1 MSSIERAIAGEAVDP
16 GGPRAGAPR
25 LSGPAQTVLHIV
37 LVIASVL
44 FALGAVEVVLRLSTP
59 REIMRY
65 FFVTSDATLHHRFI
79 PGATGRYQ
87 STEFNTSYRISSAGL
102 RDREFAVPKPAGT
115 FRILMLG
122 DSFTEGDGVEAQDTF
137 SKRLES
143 MLAGRFGEGRVEV
156 VNAGVGSYSPLLE
169 FLYLT
174 KSGLALAP
182 DMVILNYDL
191 SDAFDDITY
200 SKLTRFSP
208 DGVPLGAAAPEAEG
222 ENPGILV
229 RVKDFIKDHTRLYN
243 FVRVRIDRYL
253 EGVRHEGNFSGDLR
267 YDKYAMLRENYH
279 GTASDWNLSE
289 RYLLMIRDTLRSR
302 NIDFLVNVYPYG
314 MQASTREWD
323 VGRRFWG
330 FRPDTLYSTWPQD
343 HIERFCRDNGIGAI
357 NMCADFRDTARAVF
371 PLYWPDNGHWKP
383 RGHLVAAELMRRD
396 VEPLIE
402 SRLRA
407 SSLDR

>member
-1 MSSIERAIAGEAVDP
+1 MSSSEKVITGSAAVAGAVD
-16 GGPRAGAPR
+16 GRVRR
-25 LSGPAQTVLHIV
+25 LSRPAQMLLQVV
-37 LVIASVL
+37 LVIGSIL
-44 FALGAVEVVLRLSTP
+44 FALGVVEVVLRLSTP

-65 FFVTSDATLHHRFI
+65 FFVAPDATLHHRFI

-87 STEFNTSYRISSAGL
+87 STEFNTSYHISSAGL

-122 DSFTEGDGVEAQDTF
+122 DSFTEGDGVEAQETF

-169 FLYLT
+169 YLYLT

-200 SKLTRFSP
+200 SKLARFSP
-208 DGVPLGAAAPEAEG
+208 DGVPLGAAAPDAEG
-222 ENPGILV
+222 DNPGPLV
-229 RVKDFIKDHTRLYN
+229 RVKDFIKEHTRLYN
-243 FVRVRIDRYL
+243 FIRVRIDRYL
-253 EGVRHEGNFSGDLR
+253 EGVRHEGNFSGDIR
-267 YDKYAMLRENYH
+267 YDKYAMLRGNYRA
-279 GTASDWNLSE
+279 TASDWTLSE
-289 RYLLMIRDTLRSR
+289 RYLIMIRDTLRSR
-302 NIDFLVNVYPYG
+302 NIDFIVNVYPYG
-314 MQASTREWD
+314 MQVSTKEWA

-330 FRPDTLYSTWPQD
+330 FTPDTLYSTWPQD
-343 HIERFCRDNGIGAI
+343 HIERFSLDNGIVAI
-357 NMCADFRDTARAVF
+357 NMCAGFRDTARTVF

-383 RGHLVAAELMRRD
+383 RGQLVAAELMRRD
-396 VEPLIE
+396 VEPLVE
-402 SRLRA
+402 SRLKG
-407 SSLDR
+407 SSLKR

>member
-1 MSSIERAIAGEAVDP
+1 MSSSEKTFAGEQVDS
-16 GGPRAGAPR
+16 GRARAGTPR
-25 LSGPAQTVLHIV
+25 LSGPAQAVLHIL

-44 FALGAVEVVLRLSTP
+44 LALGAVEVVLRLSTP

-87 STEFNTSYRISSAGL
+87 STEFNTAYRISSAGL
-102 RDREFAVPKPAGT
+102 RDREFAVPKPGGT

-122 DSFTEGDGVEAQDTF
+122 DSFTEGDGVETQETF

-143 MLAGRFGEGRVEV
+143 MLSGRFGEGRVEV
-156 VNAGVGSYSPLLE
+156 INAGVGSYSPLLE
-169 FLYLT
+169 YLYLRNG
-174 KSGLALAP
+174 GLAFAP

-200 SKLTRFSP
+200 SKLARFGA
-208 DGVPLGAAAPEAEG
+208 DGVPRGVAAPEAEG
-222 ENPGILV
+222 ENPGVLV
-229 RVKDFIKDHTRLYN
+229 RVKDFFKDHTRLYN
-243 FVRVRIDRYL
+243 FVRVRIERYL
-253 EGVRHEGNFSGDLR
+253 EGARHEGDFSGDLR
-267 YDKYAMLRENYH
+267 FDKYAMLRGNYH
-279 GTASDWNLSE
+279 GTASDWTLSE

-302 NIDFLVNVYPYG
+302 KIDFVVNVYPYG
-314 MQASTREWD
+314 MQASTREWA
-323 VGRRFWG
+323 VGRQFWG

-343 HIERFCRDNGIGAI
+343 HIEQFCRASGIGVL

-383 RGHLVAAELMRRD
+383 RGHLVAAELMRRT
-396 VEPLIE
+396 VEPFVE
-402 SRLRA
+402 SRLKGP
-407 SSLDR
+407 SLQR

>member
-1 MSSIERAIAGEAVDP
+1 MRSSERAIAGDALETGAVER
-16 GGPRAGAPR
+16 RAAGR
-25 LSGPAQTVLHIV
+25 SGPLHLLLHLV
-37 LVIASVL
+37 LVIAGVV
-44 FALGAVEVVLRLSTP
+44 FTLGAAEVVLRLSTP

-65 FFVTSDATLHHRFI
+65 FFVAPDATLHHRFI
-79 PGATGRYQ
+79 PGAVGRYQ

-102 RDREFAVPKPAGT
+102 RDREFAVPKPAGI

-122 DSFTEGDGVEAQDTF
+122 DSFTEGDGVEAQETF

-143 MLAGRFGEGRVEV
+143 MLAGRFGEGHVEV

-169 FLYLT
+169 YLYLT

-200 SKLTRFSP
+200 SKLARFTP
-208 DGVPLGAAAPEAEG
+208 GGIPLGAAAPDAEG
-222 ENPGILV
+222 ENPGVLV
-229 RVKDFIKDHTRLYN
+229 RVKDFFKDHTRLYN
-243 FVRVRIDRYL
+243 FIRVRIDRYL
-253 EGVRHEGNFSGDLR
+253 EGVRHEGNFSGDIR
-267 YDKYAMLRENYH
+267 YDKYAMLRGNYH
-279 GTASDWNLSE
+279 GTAADWNLSE

-302 NIDFLVNVYPYG
+302 GIDFVVNVYPYG
-314 MQASTREWD
+314 MQVSTKEWA

-330 FRPDTLYSTWPQD
+330 FMPDTLYSTWPQD

-357 NMCADFRDTARAVF
+357 NMCAGFRDTARTVF

-383 RGHLVAAELMRRD
+383 RGQLVAAELMRRD
-396 VEPLIE
+396 VEPLVE
-402 SRLRA
+402 
-407 SSLDR
+407 SSLKRSSLAR